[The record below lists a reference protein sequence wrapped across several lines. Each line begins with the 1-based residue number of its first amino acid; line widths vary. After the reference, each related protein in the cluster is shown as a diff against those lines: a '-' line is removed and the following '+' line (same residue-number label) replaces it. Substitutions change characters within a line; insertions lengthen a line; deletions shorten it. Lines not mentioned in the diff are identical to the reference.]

1 MFQRTS
7 TTDGY
12 TSERRAAICDA
23 TRQCT
28 RVAICDRW
36 RLDNSS
42 EFVTKLFESPFYIKA
57 TFYVLWLLE
66 HLTIYAG

>member
-23 TRQCT
+23 TRHTT

-36 RLDNSS
+36 RLDNLSV
-42 EFVTKLFESPFYIKA
+42 FVTKVFESPFYQKKLFTCCGFWSI
-57 TFYVLWLLE
+57 
-66 HLTIYAG
+66 